1 MKISESECAGNV
13 ETLRLESQAFF
24 FGNQM
29 NYMDT
34 TDKYWGQI
42 KCVFQGKKRQHFS
55 HPSVIAELSSQTGI
69 VGIFSVCEWVV
80 FSGSLRSSFEDPAL
94 IF

>member
-34 TDKYWGQI
+34 TDKY
-42 KCVFQGKKRQHFS
+42 
-55 HPSVIAELSSQTGI
+55 
-69 VGIFSVCEWVV
+69 
-80 FSGSLRSSFEDPAL
+80 
-94 IF
+94 